1 MSLEQFSRQKKC
13 KKKDF
18 KVRAF
23 VTCLGAMELFG
34 EVAGGQV
41 IWNPINYKK
50 EIRFGGKS
58 HGTPI
63 KISAWE

>member
-1 MSLEQFSRQKKC
+1 M
-13 KKKDF
+13 
-18 KVRAF
+18 
-23 VTCLGAMELFG
+23 TCLGAMELFG